1 MRSRCPLN
9 VLSLGMVLL
18 FVACGQSYTA
28 SPSPLPPQPQPSIP
42 PTLPTRTDLPAQGEW
57 LLLDATLRT
66 ADNGREQGYLVYELQ
81 ADAFS
86 RWQPDFTQF
95 TAPALPS
102 DFPPPARTVILPDP
116 DFTQP
121 RLLVVAQDGRYVVVQ
136 PQLPA
141 PTTGRHTFLR
151 ALAVAPAQTQVLLVA
166 HADTDSALHVFDLQ
180 SGQATPIWAINP
192 ADISA
197 ATPLEAAWLPDET
210 GIIFANGR
218 EVISLRR
225 DGADV
230 RVLAEG
236 EQYSTTQF
244 VGVDP
249 TGAVAIVAIE
259 DQLIQQIALADGTS
273 TDLDGLLSVSDQFA
287 RYALAQPTAVQGVL
301 LEERGPGSA
310 GTLTLVPFGGGGAT
324 AMHTFAEDTPLL
336 ARAPQPEGWE
346 RYLRPDAAPAVLLG
360 APDGGSVAVLTAA
373 GDDCFAVAT
382 PPVNVKPWVYEARCQ
397 YGLYRFDLTQRT
409 LTPLGS
415 YRFWDALPLLWM
427 EA

>member
-28 SPSPLPPQPQPSIP
+28 SQSPLPPQPQPSIP

-57 LLLDATLRT
+57 LLLNATIRT
-66 ADNGREQGYLVYELQ
+66 ANNGREQGYLVYELQ

-86 RWQPDFTQF
+86 RWQPDVTQF
-95 TAPALPS
+95 TATALPS

-116 DFTQP
+116 DFSQP
-121 RLLVVAQDGRYVVVQ
+121 RLLVVAQDGRYMVVQ
-136 PQLPA
+136 PDLPA
-141 PTTGRHTFLR
+141 ASGTALRR
-151 ALAVAPAQTQVLLVA
+151 ALAVDPSQTQVLLVA
-166 HADTDSALHVFDLQ
+166 HADAGDALYVFDLQ
-180 SGQATPIWAINP
+180 RGVATPIWSIDP
-192 ADISA
+192 ADRNA
-197 ATPLEAAWLPDET
+197 NTPLEAAWLPDET
-210 GIIFANGR
+210 GVVFATGR
-218 EVISLRR
+218 EVITLSR

-230 RVLAEG
+230 RVLAED

-249 TGAVAIVAIE
+249 TGVVAIVAIE

-273 TDLDGLLSVSDQFA
+273 TDLDGLLSVSDQYA

-310 GTLTLVPFGGGGAT
+310 GTLTLLPFGGGGAT
-324 AMHTFAEDTPLL
+324 VLHTFAKDTPLL

-360 APDGGSVAVLTAA
+360 APDGRSVALLGAA
-373 GDDCFAVAT
+373 GDDCFAEAT

-397 YGLYRFDLTQRT
+397 YGLYRFALEQRT

-415 YRFWDALPLLWM
+415 YRFWDARPLLWM